1 MPCNTSVPGPTW
13 ARLRRRPKQVPLSL
27 RASTVRPGAAA
38 GEGIPCRSRCGCRR
52 WFRSGA
58 ASATPAEPRC
68 RGAFLG
74 CWRLF
79 LAAARLLFA
88 AANADLALLAIPLP
102 LGHPAAALGRRL
114 LRLIVEF
121 HPRDVLEV
129 PEGEDAE
136 GQFLVV
142 QILDELPVGAVFE
155 VLVRVAPE
163 HAIQGG
169 GVLGAETPFHRLAD
183 GGRGLRS
190 RAIASRSCS
199 TQPVVGSYQDCRW
212 SASFSAATAGS
223 KSPRQPRQRRAKRAT
238 SLRR

>member
-13 ARLRRRPKQVPLSL
+13 ARLRKRPEQVPLSL
-27 RASTVRPGAAA
+27 RAFTVRPGAAA

-52 WFRSGA
+52 WFRRGRRRRHRRSLA
-58 ASATPAEPRC
+58 PRSCCCAT
-68 RGAFLG
+68 F
-74 CWRLF
+74 F
-79 LAAARLLFA
+79 AAARLLFA
-88 AANADLALLAIPLP
+88 AADADLALLAIPLP
-102 LGHPAAALGRRL
+102 LVHPATALGRCL

-142 QILDELPVGAVFE
+142 QILDELQVGAVFE

-163 HAIQGG
+163 HAIQVGG
-169 GVLGAETPFHRLAD
+169 RLGAETPFDRLAD

-190 RAIASRSCS
+190 PRSPRGVVPRSRSWAH
-199 TQPVVGSYQDCRW
+199 TRIAVGLNRSRPRPRARNRRG
-212 SASFSAATAGS
+212 SRGSAAPS
-223 KSPRQPRQRRAKRAT
+223 AT